1 MADSYKIDLT
11 VSADLRENVCCSAS
25 RGCSEESPRNKMLTL
40 FLLSFKL

>member
-11 VSADLRENVCCSAS
+11 VSADLRENVCCS
-25 RGCSEESPRNKMLTL
+25 EESPRNKMLTL